1 MIVEGSG
8 RKRKYAAAK
17 RLCSFYYKVR
27 RNRDGAVALEAFE
40 EVVNRLDA
48 VKKSRILMACR
59 CGFKCK
65 GRLSM
70 IQNQLESVLS
80 TIGEVV
86 ESLVG

>member
-17 RLCSFYYKVR
+17 RLSSIYYKVR

-48 VKKSRILMACR
+48 VKNHE
-59 CGFKCK
+59 F
-65 GRLSM
+65 
-70 IQNQLESVLS
+70 
-80 TIGEVV
+80 
-86 ESLVG
+86 